1 MLRSV
6 AKNVNKILKIFGI
19 QINRAHGTKARTD
32 NRLSDVMIAGYRL
45 RINNLNPLK
54 TYYDSHPNYNSELK
68 RVAKAIQKKY
78 PQSGVIDI
86 GANVGDTLVIIM
98 SEVKTE
104 FICIEGDRGVFDI
117 LKENSA
123 QFKNVKVIN
132 QYLGEFEEEFE
143 AEIEKK
149 GWNSTIKKSDA
160 NSQEK
165 VVVNIKTL
173 DNLLAGEENIN
184 NFKLFKVDTEGYDVK
199 IIRGAQSYLKSA
211 KPVICMEY
219 NRHNMTAIGED
230 GLSTLFLLEAMGYN
244 KILIYESEGR
254 LILST
259 SLREK
264 DLIEDLHEYIDGLKS
279 TIYYF
284 DFCIFHECDNDLAVD
299 FINSEKVLRRGNG

>member
-6 AKNVNKILKIFGI
+6 SKNVNKILKIFGI
-19 QINRAHGTKARTD
+19 QIQRAQRTNIRTD
-32 NRLSDVMIAGYRL
+32 NKISDVIISGYRVKV
-45 RINNLNPLK
+45 NNLNPLK

-68 RVAKAIQKKY
+68 RVAKVIQKKY
-78 PQSGVIDI
+78 PQSGIIDI
-86 GANVGDTLVIIM
+86 GANIGDTLAIIM

-104 FICIEGDRGVFDI
+104 FICIEGDRDVFDI
-117 LKENSA
+117 LKANSA
-123 QFKNVKVIN
+123 QFENVKIIN

-143 AEIEKK
+143 AEIAKK

-165 VVVNIKTL
+165 VVIKIKTL
-173 DNLLAGEENIN
+173 DNLLAREENIN
-184 NFKLFKVDTEGYDVK
+184 NFKLLKVDTEGYDLM
-199 IIRGAQSYLKSA
+199 IIRGAQSYLKSV

-219 NRHNMTAIGED
+219 NRDNMTAIGED
-230 GLSTLFLLEAMGYN
+230 GLSTLFLLEAIGYD

-264 DLIEDLHEYIDGLKS
+264 KLIEDLHEYIDGRKS

-284 DFCIFHECDNDLAVD
+284 DFCIFHKCDSELAID
-299 FINSEKVLRRGNG
+299 FINSEKMLRRGNG